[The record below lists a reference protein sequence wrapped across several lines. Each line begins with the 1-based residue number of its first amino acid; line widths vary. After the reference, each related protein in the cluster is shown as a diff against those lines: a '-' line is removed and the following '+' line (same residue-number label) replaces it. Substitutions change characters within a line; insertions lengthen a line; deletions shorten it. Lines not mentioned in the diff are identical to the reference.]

1 MNIDIFIIFVC
12 EWFLGYFVFYKCIY
26 KGSGGDWKFM
36 VSKDVFLYSY
46 MFNLFFVIYVE
57 YVVKNSIVF
66 IYCFVIECY

>member
-12 EWFLGYFVFYKCIY
+12 EWFSGHSAFYKCIY
-26 KGSGGDWKFM
+26 KGSGGDRKFM

-66 IYCFVIECY
+66 IYCFVIKCY